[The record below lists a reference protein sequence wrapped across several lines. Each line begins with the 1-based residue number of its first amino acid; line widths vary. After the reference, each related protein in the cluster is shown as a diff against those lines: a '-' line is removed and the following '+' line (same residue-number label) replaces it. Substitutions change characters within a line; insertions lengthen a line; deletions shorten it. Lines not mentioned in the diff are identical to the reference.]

1 MGKTDNWDDYTS
13 NFLKSSH
20 VKDENDAFVCT
31 GVEDYDKGAS
41 PVPRLTLSHGE
52 DAEFT
57 FDLNRTNAT
66 YCKDVAKIT
75 SPKKLIGKKI
85 YFKKV
90 MARNPK
96 TNIEVES
103 LRICKIE

>member
-1 MGKTDNWDDYTS
+1 MGNTNSWDDYTS
-13 NFLKSSH
+13 NFLKSKD

-31 GVEDYDKGAS
+31 AVDDFDKGAL
-41 PVPRLTLSHGE
+41 PVPRLTLEHGE
-52 DAEFT
+52 DECYT

-66 YCKDVAKIT
+66 FCKDNGVA
-75 SPKKLIGKKI
+75 SPKKLIGKKL